1 MPVNIRGDAD
11 RPPCDARPLPV
22 GSRQPAT
29 MQETIQTVFTVTALL
44 GLVSLLLPL
53 AQRFA
58 IPYAVLLALVGI
70 AIGGIANLPLAYQ
83 PGSVVGDLVH
93 WLHDFGLS
101 AESLLYVFLPAL
113 LFEAALNIDVRQLS
127 DEVAP
132 VLLLAVIGVIVC
144 TFVVGLALWPI
155 SPVGILACVIL
166 GAIIATT
173 DPVAVVAIFH
183 DIGAPRRLSTL
194 VQGESLFNDAAAIA
208 IYSLAVAMLAGNQPA
223 SPLDGV
229 VTFVRQFGGGLVT
242 GYVAGYVVTLSM
254 PMLRASRLAE
264 ATLTIGFAYVI
275 FVVCDHYLGFSGVVA
290 VASAALAVS
299 AEGRRR
305 LSPSNWE
312 SLVVTWEQLAFW
324 ASSLI
329 FLFAAMQ
336 TPELLSNASWGDLAL
351 LAALIAAALLARALT
366 LYGLIP
372 LLSYAGIAKPIDRNY
387 KLVMLWGGMRG
398 AVSLALALAATE
410 NTALPPE
417 VRQFV
422 GILATGFV
430 LFTLLV
436 TAPTMRPLMRL
447 LKISSLGPA
456 ETALSERV
464 IGLSLS
470 SIPQEIETVG
480 RQHQISPEIVAE
492 VAKVY
497 GADAGDPGESDA
509 PGSDLPDELKQRAA
523 LSVLVDREQEFC
535 LDYFESRTVSR
546 RVAASLL
553 AHAARLRDGV
563 RSDGIAGYQQAAAR
577 IRGFGLGLRLSLA
590 VHHRIGVALIL
601 ARLLADRFEVQLAAR
616 FVLQNVIAFNRNQ
629 IEQVFGARA
638 RAAMAQQLESRLSA
652 LERAIAAVKLQYP
665 GYARQL
671 ETQFLARMAARIED
685 DRYRR
690 LRAESIINQ
699 EIYEDLQRKLRPR
712 RRSVEARP
720 RLDLGLKREDL
731 VCGVPMFASLDTQA
745 RRSVARLLR
754 PRLAVPDEAIVRRG
768 ERGDAMYFISSGAVE
783 VRIAPAP
790 VQLGTGDFF
799 GELALLVSDRR
810 NADVVA
816 LGYCQLL
823 SLASRDLHRLF
834 GTEPALRDQIHAVA
848 QARTATA
855 EAE

>member
-1 MPVNIRGDAD
+1 MHD
-11 RPPCDARPLPV
+11 
-22 GSRQPAT
+22 
-29 MQETIQTVFTVTALL
+29 TIETVFAVTALL

-53 AQRFA
+53 AQRFS
-58 IPYAVLLALVGI
+58 IPYAVLLAVVGI
-70 AIGGIANLPLAYQ
+70 AIGGITNLPPTYL
-83 PGSVVGDLVH
+83 PGGIVGDLLA
-93 WLHDFGLS
+93 WLRDFGLS

-113 LFEAALNIDVRQLS
+113 LFEAALNVDVRQLS
-127 DEVAP
+127 DEIAP

-144 TFVVGLALWPI
+144 TLVVGFALWPI
-155 SPVGILACVIL
+155 APVGILACIVL

-208 IYSLAVAMLAGNQPA
+208 IYSLAVAMLAGDRPA
-223 SPLDGV
+223 HPLDGLL
-229 VTFVRQFGGGLVT
+229 TFLRQFGGGLAA
-242 GYVAGYVVTLSM
+242 GYVAGWAITLFI
-254 PMLRASRLAE
+254 PILRASRLAE
-264 ATLTIGFAYVI
+264 ATLTIAFAYVI
-275 FVVCDHYLGFSGVVA
+275 FVICDHYLHVSGVVA

-312 SLVVTWEQLAFW
+312 GLVVTWEQLAFW

-336 TPELLSNASWGDLAL
+336 TPDLLGKASWGDFAL
-351 LAALIAAALLARALT
+351 LGALIVAALGARALT

-372 LLSYAGIAKPIDRNY
+372 MLSFARMAKPIAGDH

-447 LKISSLGPA
+447 LKISSLPPA
-456 ETALSERV
+456 EIALNERV
-464 IGLSLS
+464 ISLSLS

-480 RQHQISPEIVAE
+480 RQHQIAPELVAE
-492 VAKVY
+492 VLTLC
-497 GADAGDPGESDA
+497 DAQID
-509 PGSDLPDELKQRAA
+509 GSGGMSSEPTQLPAELRERAA
-523 LSVLVDREQEFC
+523 VSVLADREQEFC
-535 LDYFESRTVSR
+535 LEYFESRTVSR

-553 AHAARLRDGV
+553 AHAAQLRDGA
-563 RSDGIAGYQQAAAR
+563 RSDGVVGYHKAAER
-577 IRGFGLGLRLSLA
+577 IRGFGPALRLALA
-590 VHHRIGVALIL
+590 IQRRLGIAWPL
-601 ARLLADRFEVQLAAR
+601 ARLLADRFEVRLAAR
-616 FVLQNVIAFNRNQ
+616 FVLQNVIAFNRDQ
-629 IEQVFGARA
+629 IGQVFGAA
-638 RAAMAQQLESRLSA
+638 VRAAMAEQLEERFA
-652 LERAIAAVKLQYP
+652 AIDRAITSVKLQYP
-665 GYARQL
+665 TYARQL
-671 ETQFLARMAARIED
+671 ELQFLARVAARLEE

-699 EIYEDLQRKLRPR
+699 EVYDDLQRKLRPR
-712 RRSVEARP
+712 RRAVEVRP
-720 RLDLGLKREDL
+720 KLDLGLKREDL
-731 VCGVPMFASLDTQA
+731 VRRVPMFAALDAKTQ
-745 RRSVARLLR
+745 RSVARHLR
-754 PRLAVPDEAIVRRG
+754 PRLAVPDEIVVRKG

-783 VRIAPAP
+783 VRIEPTP

-799 GELALLVSDRR
+799 GELALLVTERR

-823 SLASRDLHRLF
+823 SLAARDLHRLF

-848 QARTATA
+848 EARTAAT
-855 EAE
+855 EAL

>member
-1 MPVNIRGDAD
+1 MTD
-11 RPPCDARPLPV
+11 
-22 GSRQPAT
+22 
-29 MQETIQTVFTVTALL
+29 TIQTVFAVTALL

-53 AQRFA
+53 AERLS
-58 IPYAVLLALVGI
+58 IPYAVVLAVVGV
-70 AIGGIANLPLAYQ
+70 AIGGIAQLPVGQ
-83 PGSVVGDLVH
+83 HPGSVIGDVVH

-113 LFEAALNIDVRQLS
+113 LFEAALNVDVRQLS
-127 DEVAP
+127 DEVWT

-144 TFVVGLALWPI
+144 TLVVGLALWPI
-155 SPVGILACVIL
+155 SPVGVLACVIL

-173 DPVAVVAIFH
+173 DPVAVVAIFR

-208 IYSLAVAMLAGNQPA
+208 IYTLAVAMLAGDQPA
-223 SPLDGV
+223 NPLDGV
-229 VTFVRQFGGGLVT
+229 ITFIREFGGGLLA
-242 GYVAGYVVTLSM
+242 GYVAGWAVTLFI
-254 PMLRASRLAE
+254 PMLRTSRLAE
-264 ATLTIGFAYVI
+264 ATLTIAFAYVI
-275 FVVCDHYLGFSGVVA
+275 FVICDHYLGVSGVVA
-290 VASAALAVS
+290 VAAAALAVS
-299 AEGRRR
+299 AGGRRR

-336 TPELLSNASWGDLAL
+336 TPELLDKASWGDLGLLVAL
-351 LAALIAAALLARALT
+351 VVAALVARAMT

-372 LLSYAGIAKPIDRNY
+372 MLSFAGIAKPIDRDH

-398 AVSLALALAATE
+398 AVSLALALAAAE
-410 NTALPPE
+410 NEALPPE

-430 LFTLLV
+430 IFTLLV

-447 LKISSLGPA
+447 LKISSLGA
-456 ETALSERV
+456 TEAAVSQRV

-497 GADAGDPGESDA
+497 GGYGRDLADAAVDA
-509 PGSDLPDELKQRAA
+509 DLPDQLRERAA
-523 LSVLVDREQEFC
+523 LYVLADREQEFC

-563 RSDGIAGYQQAAAR
+563 RSEGIEGYQKAAAR
-577 IRGFGLGLRLSLA
+577 ILSFGRVPRLALA
-590 VHHRIGVALIL
+590 IHRRIGVARPL
-601 ARLLADRFEVQLAAR
+601 ARLLGDRFEVQLAAR
-616 FVLQNVIAFNRNQ
+616 FVLQNVIAFNLEQ
-629 IEQVFGARA
+629 IERVFGAGPK
-638 RAAMAQQLESRLSA
+638 AAMAQQLDQRFNGID
-652 LERAIAAVKLQYP
+652 RAIAALKLQYP
-665 GYARQL
+665 TYARQL
-671 ETQFLARMAARIED
+671 ELQFLARMAARLEEE
-685 DRYRR
+685 RYRR
-690 LRAESIINQ
+690 LRVESIINQ
-699 EIYEDLQRKLRPR
+699 EMYEDLQRKLRPR
-712 RRSVEARP
+712 RQAIELRP
-720 RLDLGLKREDL
+720 SLDLGLKREEL
-731 VCGVPMFASLDTQA
+731 VSRVPMFASLDVKA
-745 RRSVARLLR
+745 RRSVARMLR
-754 PRLAVPDEAIVRRG
+754 PRLAVPDEVIVHKG

-783 VRIAPAP
+783 VRIPP
-790 VQLGTGDFF
+790 TPIQLGSGDFF
-799 GELALLVSDRR
+799 GELALLLADRR
-810 NADVVA
+810 TADVVA

-823 SLASRDLHRLF
+823 SLAARDLHRLF

-848 QARTATA
+848 QVRAANA
-855 EAE
+855 GNG

>member
-1 MPVNIRGDAD
+1 MTD
-11 RPPCDARPLPV
+11 
-22 GSRQPAT
+22 
-29 MQETIQTVFTVTALL
+29 TIQTVFAVTALL

-53 AQRFA
+53 AERLS
-58 IPYAVLLALVGI
+58 IPYAVLLAVVGI
-70 AIGGIANLPLAYQ
+70 AIGGVANLPPAAQ
-83 PGSVVGDLVH
+83 PGSIVGDVVS

-113 LFEAALNIDVRQLS
+113 LFEAALNVDVRQLS

-155 SPVGILACVIL
+155 SSVGLLACVIL

-208 IYSLAVAMLAGNQPA
+208 IYSLVVAMLAGDRPA
-223 SPLDGV
+223 NPLDGFV
-229 VTFVRQFGGGLVT
+229 SFVRQFGGGLA
-242 GYVAGYVVTLSM
+242 AGYIAGWGITLFI
-254 PMLRASRLAE
+254 PILRASRLAE
-264 ATLTIGFAYVI
+264 ATLTIAFAYVI
-275 FVVCDHYLGFSGVVA
+275 FVVCDHYIGFSGVVA

-299 AEGRRR
+299 AGGRRR
-305 LSPSNWE
+305 LAPSNWD

-336 TPELLSNASWGDLAL
+336 VPDLLEKASWTDLGL
-351 LAALIAAALLARALT
+351 LAALVIAALLARALT

-372 LLSYAGIAKPIDRNY
+372 MLSFAGIAKPIDREH

-410 NTALPPE
+410 NAALPPE

-447 LKISSLGPA
+447 LKISSLAPA
-456 ETALSERV
+456 EVAVSQRV

-497 GADAGDPGESDA
+497 DGHGGEAAGAVAGTGE
-509 PGSDLPDELKQRAA
+509 LPAGLRERVA
-523 LSVLVDREQEFC
+523 LYVLADREQEFC
-535 LDYFESRTVSR
+535 LEYFESRTVSR

-553 AHAARLRDGV
+553 AHAARLRDGA
-563 RSDGIAGYQQAAAR
+563 RSDGVTGYQRAAAR
-577 IRGFGLGLRLSLA
+577 ILEFNAALRSSRA
-590 VHHRIGVALIL
+590 IHHRLGIARPL
-601 ARLLADRFEVQLAAR
+601 ARLLGDRFEVQLAAR
-616 FVLQNVIAFNRNQ
+616 FVLQNVIAFNREQ
-629 IEQVFGARA
+629 IEEVFGAGP
-638 RAAMAQQLESRLSA
+638 RAAMAQQLDQRFGA
-652 LERAIAAVKLQYP
+652 IDRAIAALKLEYP
-665 GYARQL
+665 TYARQL
-671 ETQFLARMAARIED
+671 ELQFLARMAARLEEE
-685 DRYRR
+685 RYRR

-699 EIYEDLQRKLRPR
+699 DMYEDLQRKLRPR
-712 RRSVEARP
+712 RRTVEVRP
-720 RLDLGLKREDL
+720 TLDLGLKREDL
-731 VCGVPMFASLDTQA
+731 VGRVAMFAALDAKA
-745 RRSVARLLR
+745 RRAVARMLR
-754 PRLAVPDEAIVRRG
+754 PQLAVPDEIIVHKG

-783 VRIAPAP
+783 VRIAPTP
-790 VQLGTGDFF
+790 VHLGSGDFF
-799 GELALLVSDRR
+799 GELALLVADRR
-810 NADVVA
+810 TADVVA

-823 SLASRDLHRLF
+823 SLAARDLHRLF

-848 QARTATA
+848 QARAAAA
-855 EAE
+855 EAG

>member
-1 MPVNIRGDAD
+1 MTD
-11 RPPCDARPLPV
+11 
-22 GSRQPAT
+22 
-29 MQETIQTVFTVTALL
+29 TIQTVFTVTALL

-53 AQRFA
+53 AERLA

-70 AIGGIANLPLAYQ
+70 AIGGVANLPFAYL
-83 PGSVVGDLVH
+83 PGGILGDIVN
-93 WLHDFGLS
+93 WLRDFGLS

-113 LFEAALNIDVRQLS
+113 LFEAALNVDVRQLS

-132 VLLLAVIGVIVC
+132 VLLLAIIGVVVC

-155 SPVGILACVIL
+155 APVGILACLVL

-208 IYSLAVAMLAGNQPA
+208 IYALVVAMLAGDRPA
-223 SPLDGV
+223 SPLDGLL
-229 VTFVRQFGGGLVT
+229 TFARQFGGGLVT
-242 GYVAGYVVTLSM
+242 GYFAGWVITLFL
-254 PMLRASRLAE
+254 PILRASRLAE

-275 FVVCDHYLGFSGVVA
+275 FVVCDHYLHFSGVVA

-299 AEGRRR
+299 AGGRRR
-305 LSPSNWE
+305 LAPSNWE

-336 TPELLSNASWGDLAL
+336 TPDLLEQATWGDLAL
-351 LAALIAAALLARALT
+351 LGALIVAALAARALT

-372 LLSYAGIAKPIDRNY
+372 MLSFAGIAKPIDANY
-387 KLVMLWGGMRG
+387 KLIMLWGGMRG
-398 AVSLALALAATE
+398 AVSLALALAASE

-447 LKISSLGPA
+447 LKITSVPPA
-456 ETALSERV
+456 EFALSQRV

-470 SIPQEIETVG
+470 SIPEEIETIG
-480 RQHQISPEIVAE
+480 RQHQISPEIAAE

-497 GADAGDPGESDA
+497 NASGRDITEIGVEDAR
-509 PGSDLPDELKQRAA
+509 LPAELKERAA

-535 LDYFESRTVSR
+535 LDYFEGRTVSR

-553 AHAARLRDGV
+553 AHASRLRDGA
-563 RSDGIAGYQQAAAR
+563 RSDGVEGYQKAAAR
-577 IRGFGLGLRLSLA
+577 IRGFTPTLRLSLA
-590 VHHRIGVALIL
+590 VHHRVGIARPL

-616 FVLQNVIAFNRNQ
+616 SVVQNVIAFNRDQ
-629 IEQVFGARA
+629 IEQVFGAGPSTVM
-638 RAAMAQQLESRLSA
+638 AAQLDLRFHA
-652 LERAIAAVKLQYP
+652 IERAIAALKLQYP
-665 GYARQL
+665 TYARQL
-671 ETQFLARMAARIED
+671 EIQFLARVAARLEEE
-685 DRYRR
+685 RYRR

-699 EIYEDLQRKLRPR
+699 EIYDDLQRKLRPR

-720 RLDLGLKREDL
+720 TLDLGLKRGDL
-731 VCGVPMFASLDTQA
+731 VCRVPMFAALDDKA
-745 RRSVARLLR
+745 RRSVVRLLR
-754 PRLAVPDEAIVRRG
+754 PRLAVPDEVIVHKG

-783 VRIAPAP
+783 VRIPSAS

-799 GELALLVSDRR
+799 GELALLIADRR

-823 SLASRDLHRLF
+823 SLAARDLDRLF
-834 GTEPALRDQIHAVA
+834 STEPALRDQIHAVA
-848 QARTATA
+848 RARTAAA
-855 EAE
+855 EAG

>member
-1 MPVNIRGDAD
+1 MTD
-11 RPPCDARPLPV
+11 
-22 GSRQPAT
+22 
-29 MQETIQTVFTVTALL
+29 TIQTVFVVTALL

-53 AQRFA
+53 AERLS
-58 IPYAVLLALVGI
+58 IPYAVLLAVVGI
-70 AIGGIANLPLAYQ
+70 AIGGIVNLPFAAH
-83 PGSVVGDLVH
+83 PGNIISDVGS
-93 WLHDFGLS
+93 WLRDFGLS

-113 LFEAALNIDVRQLS
+113 LFEAALNVDVRQLS
-127 DEVAP
+127 DEVGP
-132 VLLLAVIGVIVC
+132 VLILAVVGVIVC

-155 SPVGILACVIL
+155 SPVGVLACVIL

-208 IYSLAVAMLAGNQPA
+208 IYSLAVAMLAGDRPA
-223 SPLDGV
+223 SPLDGL
-229 VTFVRQFGGGLVT
+229 VTFVREFGGGLAA
-242 GYVAGYVVTLSM
+242 GYVAGWAVTLFI
-254 PMLRASRLAE
+254 PVLRASRLAE
-264 ATLTIGFAYVI
+264 ATLTIAFAYVI
-275 FVVCDHYLGFSGVVA
+275 FVVCDHYIGVSGVVA
-290 VASAALAVS
+290 VAAAALAVS
-299 AEGRRR
+299 AAGRRR
-305 LSPSNWE
+305 LAPSNWE
-312 SLVVTWEQLAFW
+312 SLVVTWEQIAFW

-336 TPELLSNASWGDLAL
+336 TPELLERASWADLGL
-351 LAALIAAALLARALT
+351 LVALIAAALVARAVT

-372 LLSYAGIAKPIDRNY
+372 MLSFAGIAKPIDRDH

-398 AVSLALALAATE
+398 AVSLALALAAAE
-410 NTALPPE
+410 NAALPPE

-447 LKISSLGPA
+447 LKISSLAPA
-456 ETALSERV
+456 EVAVSQRV

-497 GADAGDPGESDA
+497 DSRRSERAIAGESNA
-509 PGSDLPDELKQRAA
+509 QLPAA
-523 LSVLVDREQEFC
+523 IRERVALYVLADREQEFC
-535 LDYFESRTVSR
+535 REYFESRTVSR

-553 AHAARLRDGV
+553 AHAARLRDGA
-563 RSDGIAGYQQAAAR
+563 RTDGVAGYQRAAAR
-577 IRGFGLGLRLSLA
+577 LLAFNTMLRLSRTI
-590 VHHRIGVALIL
+590 HHRVGIARPL
-601 ARLLADRFEVQLAAR
+601 ARLLGDRFEVQLAAR
-616 FVLQNVIAFNRNQ
+616 FVLQNVIAFNRDQ
-629 IEQVFGARA
+629 IEEVFGPGP
-638 RAAMAQQLESRLSA
+638 RAAMAEHLDRRFTA
-652 LERAIAAVKLQYP
+652 IDRAIAALKLEYP
-665 GYARQL
+665 SYARQL
-671 ETQFLARMAARIED
+671 ELQFLARMASRLEEE
-685 DRYRR
+685 RYRR

-699 EIYEDLQRKLRPR
+699 DMYEDLQRKLRPR
-712 RRSVEARP
+712 RRAVEGRP
-720 RLDLGLKREDL
+720 TLDLGLKREDL
-731 VCGVPMFASLDTQA
+731 VGRVAMFAALDEST

-754 PRLAVPDEAIVRRG
+754 PRLAVPDEVIVHKG

-783 VRIAPAP
+783 VRVAPTP
-790 VQLGTGDFF
+790 VHLGSGDFF
-799 GELALLVSDRR
+799 GELALLLADRR

-823 SLASRDLHRLF
+823 SLSARDLHRLF

-848 QARTATA
+848 QARTAAAGTG
-855 EAE
+855 

>member
-1 MPVNIRGDAD
+1 MTD
-11 RPPCDARPLPV
+11 
-22 GSRQPAT
+22 T
-29 MQETIQTVFTVTALL
+29 MQTVFSVTALL
-44 GLVSLLLPL
+44 GLVSLLLPV
-53 AQRFA
+53 AERFS

-70 AIGGIANLPLAYQ
+70 AIGGVANFPYPYTPVGAI
-83 PGSVVGDLVH
+83 GDVVS
-93 WLHDFGLS
+93 WLHNFGLS

-113 LFEAALNIDVRQLS
+113 LFEAALNVDVRQLS

-155 SPVGILACVIL
+155 SPVGVLACVVL

-173 DPVAVVAIFH
+173 DPVAVVAIFR

-208 IYSLAVAMLAGNQPA
+208 IYSLTVSMLAGDRPA
-223 SPLDGV
+223 TPLAGLISFLRD
-229 VTFVRQFGGGLVT
+229 FGGGLVT
-242 GYVAGYVVTLSM
+242 GYVAGWVITLII
-254 PMLRASRLAE
+254 PILRATRLAE

-275 FVVCDHYLGFSGVVA
+275 YFVCDHYLDVSGVVA
-290 VASAALAVS
+290 VAAAALAVS
-299 AEGRRR
+299 AGGRRR

-336 TPELLSNASWGDLAL
+336 TPRLLANASWSDFAL
-351 LAALIAAALLARALT
+351 LCVLVVAALLARALT

-372 LLSYAGIAKPIDRNY
+372 MLSFAGIARPIDKNH

-410 NTALPPE
+410 NDALPPE
-417 VRQFV
+417 IRQFV

-447 LKISSLGPA
+447 LKISSLAPLEA
-456 ETALSERV
+456 AVNQRV

-497 GADAGDPGESDA
+497 DGHARDPGETVFEDA
-509 PGSDLPDELKQRAA
+509 PLSPELSERVA
-523 LSVLVDREQEFC
+523 LFVVADREQEFC

-553 AHAARLRDGV
+553 THAARLRDGA
-563 RSDGIAGYQQAAAR
+563 RSDGVEGYQKAAAR
-577 IRGFGLGLRLSLA
+577 ILGFNTSSRLLLA
-590 VHHRIGVALIL
+590 IHHRFGIARPL
-601 ARLLADRFEVQLAAR
+601 ARVLGDRFEVQLAAR
-616 FVLQNVIAFNRNQ
+616 FVLQNVIGFNRDQ
-629 IEQVFGARA
+629 VEKVFGADVRA
-638 RAAMAQQLESRLSA
+638 VMASHLDRRFAEID
-652 LERAIAAVKLQYP
+652 RAIAALKLQYP
-665 GYARQL
+665 TYARQL
-671 ETQFLARMAARIED
+671 ELQFLARTAARLEEE
-685 DRYRR
+685 RYGR

-699 EIYEDLQRKLRPR
+699 DMYEDLQRKLRPR
-712 RRSVEARP
+712 RRAVEVRP
-720 RLDLGLKREDL
+720 TLDLGLRREDL
-731 VCGVPMFASLDTQA
+731 VGRVPMFAALDGKS
-745 RRSVARLLR
+745 RRSVARMLR
-754 PRLAVPDEAIVRRG
+754 PRLAVPDEVIIRKG

-783 VRIAPAP
+783 VRISPTS
-790 VQLGTGDFF
+790 VHLGSGDFF
-799 GELALLVSDRR
+799 GELALLVADRR

-823 SLASRDLHRLF
+823 TLAARDLHRLF

-848 QARTATA
+848 QARTASA

>member
-1 MPVNIRGDAD
+1 MTD
-11 RPPCDARPLPV
+11 
-22 GSRQPAT
+22 
-29 MQETIQTVFTVTALL
+29 TIQTVFAVTALL

-53 AQRFA
+53 AERLS
-58 IPYAVLLALVGI
+58 IPYAVLLAVVGI
-70 AIGGIANLPLAYQ
+70 AIGGVANLPPAAQ
-83 PGSVVGDLVH
+83 PGSIVGDVVS

-113 LFEAALNIDVRQLS
+113 LFEAALNVDVRQLS

-155 SPVGILACVIL
+155 SSVGLLACVIL

-208 IYSLAVAMLAGNQPA
+208 IYSLVVAMLAGDRPA
-223 SPLDGV
+223 NPLDGFV
-229 VTFVRQFGGGLVT
+229 SFVRQFGGGLA
-242 GYVAGYVVTLSM
+242 AGYIAGWGITLFI
-254 PMLRASRLAE
+254 PILRASRLAE
-264 ATLTIGFAYVI
+264 ATLTIAFAYVI
-275 FVVCDHYLGFSGVVA
+275 FVVCDHYIGVSGVVA

-299 AEGRRR
+299 AGGRRR
-305 LSPSNWE
+305 LAPSNWD

-336 TPELLSNASWGDLAL
+336 VPDLLEKASWTDLGL
-351 LAALIAAALLARALT
+351 LAALVIAALLARALT

-372 LLSYAGIAKPIDRNY
+372 MLSFAGIAKPIDREH

-410 NTALPPE
+410 NAALPPE

-447 LKISSLGPA
+447 LKISSLAPA
-456 ETALSERV
+456 EIAVSQRV

-497 GADAGDPGESDA
+497 DGHGGESADADAGTGE
-509 PGSDLPDELKQRAA
+509 LPAGLRERVA
-523 LSVLVDREQEFC
+523 LYVLADREQEFC
-535 LDYFESRTVSR
+535 LEYFESRTVSR

-553 AHAARLRDGV
+553 AHAARLRDGA
-563 RSDGIAGYQQAAAR
+563 RSDGVTGYQRAAAR
-577 IRGFGLGLRLSLA
+577 ILEFNAALRSSRA
-590 VHHRIGVALIL
+590 IHHRLGIARPL
-601 ARLLADRFEVQLAAR
+601 ARLLGDRFEVQLAAR
-616 FVLQNVIAFNRNQ
+616 FVLQNVIAFNREQ
-629 IEQVFGARA
+629 IEEVFGAGP
-638 RAAMAQQLESRLSA
+638 RAAMAQQLDQRFGA
-652 LERAIAAVKLQYP
+652 IDRAIAALKLEYP
-665 GYARQL
+665 TYARQL
-671 ETQFLARMAARIED
+671 ELQFLARMAARLEEE
-685 DRYRR
+685 RYRR

-699 EIYEDLQRKLRPR
+699 DMYEDLQRKLRPR
-712 RRSVEARP
+712 RRTVEVRP
-720 RLDLGLKREDL
+720 TLDLGLKREDL
-731 VCGVPMFASLDTQA
+731 VGRVAMFAALDAKA
-745 RRSVARLLR
+745 RRAVARMLR
-754 PRLAVPDEAIVRRG
+754 PQLAVPDEIIVHKG

-783 VRIAPAP
+783 VRIAPTP
-790 VQLGTGDFF
+790 VHLGSGDFF
-799 GELALLVSDRR
+799 GELALLVADRR
-810 NADVVA
+810 TADVVA

-823 SLASRDLHRLF
+823 SLAARDLHRLF

-848 QARTATA
+848 QARAAAA
-855 EAE
+855 EAG

>member
-1 MPVNIRGDAD
+1 MH
-11 RPPCDARPLPV
+11 
-22 GSRQPAT
+22 
-29 MQETIQTVFTVTALL
+29 ETIETVFAVTALL

-53 AQRFA
+53 AQRLS
-58 IPYAVLLALVGI
+58 IPYAVLLAVVGI
-70 AIGGIANLPLAYQ
+70 AIGGVTNLPTTYL
-83 PGSVVGDLVH
+83 PGGIIGDLVA
-93 WLHDFGLS
+93 WLRDFGLS

-113 LFEAALNIDVRQLS
+113 LFEAALNVDVRQLS

-132 VLLLAVIGVIVC
+132 VLLLAVIGVVVC
-144 TFVVGLALWPI
+144 TLVVGFALWPI
-155 SPVGILACVIL
+155 APVGILACIIL

-173 DPVAVVAIFH
+173 DPVAVVSIFH

-208 IYSLAVAMLAGNQPA
+208 IYSLAVAMLAGGRPA
-223 SPLDGV
+223 RPLDGV
-229 VTFVRQFGGGLVT
+229 LTFLREFGGGLAV
-242 GYVAGYVVTLSM
+242 GHIAGWAVTLLI
-254 PMLRASRLAE
+254 PILRASRLAE
-264 ATLTIGFAYVI
+264 ATLTIAFAYVI
-275 FVVCDHYLGFSGVVA
+275 FVVCDHYVHVSGVVA
-290 VASAALAVS
+290 VAAAALAVS

-336 TPELLSNASWGDLAL
+336 IPELLTKASWGDLAL
-351 LAALIAAALLARALT
+351 LAALIAAALVARALT
-366 LYGLIP
+366 LYGLMPI
-372 LLSYAGIAKPIDRNY
+372 LSFAGIAKPIAGDH

-447 LKISSLGPA
+447 LKISSLAPA
-456 ETALSERV
+456 EVALSERV

-480 RQHQISPEIVAE
+480 RQHQISPELVAE
-492 VAKVY
+492 VVTLY
-497 GADAGDPGESDA
+497 DARTSDSAEMSTGDTP
-509 PGSDLPDELKQRAA
+509 LPVELRERAA
-523 LSVLVDREQEFC
+523 ASALADREQEFC
-535 LDYFESRTVSR
+535 LDYFETRTVSR

-553 AHAARLRDGV
+553 ASAARLRDGA
-563 RSDGIAGYQQAAAR
+563 RSDGVEGYQKAAAR
-577 IRGFGLGLRLSLA
+577 IRGFGPALRVALA
-590 VHHRIGVALIL
+590 VQHRVGIARPL
-601 ARLLADRFEVQLAAR
+601 ARLLGDRFEVRLAAR

-629 IEQVFGARA
+629 IGQVFGA
-638 RAAMAQQLESRLSA
+638 AASATMAQQLEDRLTSID
-652 LERAIAAVKLQYP
+652 RSITAVKLQYP
-665 GYARQL
+665 IYARQL
-671 ETQFLARMAARIED
+671 ELQFLARVAARLEE

-690 LRAESIINQ
+690 LRAESMINQ
-699 EIYEDLQRKLRPR
+699 DMYEDLQRKLRPR
-712 RRSVEARP
+712 RRAVEARP
-720 RLDLGLKREDL
+720 RLDLGLKREEL
-731 VCGVPMFASLDTQA
+731 VSRVPMFAALDA
-745 RRSVARLLR
+745 KVRRSVARLLR
-754 PRLAVPDEAIVRRG
+754 PRLAVPDEVVVRKG

-783 VRIAPAP
+783 VRIEPTH

-799 GELALLVSDRR
+799 GELALLVADRR
-810 NADVVA
+810 NADVVS

-823 SLASRDLHRLF
+823 SLAARDLRRLF

-848 QARTATA
+848 QARTAATQA
-855 EAE
+855 L

>member
-1 MPVNIRGDAD
+1 MTD
-11 RPPCDARPLPV
+11 
-22 GSRQPAT
+22 
-29 MQETIQTVFTVTALL
+29 TIQTVFTVTALL
-44 GLVSLLLPL
+44 GVVSLLLPV
-53 AQRFA
+53 AERFS

-70 AIGGIANLPLAYQ
+70 AIGGVANFPYPYV
-83 PGSVVGDLVH
+83 PGSAVGDLVG
-93 WLHDFGLS
+93 WLHNFGLS

-113 LFEAALNIDVRQLS
+113 LFEAALNVDVRQLS

-144 TFVVGLALWPI
+144 TLVVGLALWPI
-155 SPVGILACVIL
+155 SPVGVLACVVL

-173 DPVAVVAIFH
+173 DPVAVVAIFR

-208 IYSLAVAMLAGNQPA
+208 IYSLTVAMLAGDRPA
-223 SPLDGV
+223 TPLDGV
-229 VTFVRQFGGGLVT
+229 VSFLRDFGGGLIM
-242 GYVAGYVVTLSM
+242 GYVAGWAITLFI
-254 PMLRASRLAE
+254 PILRATRLAE

-275 FVVCDHYLGFSGVVA
+275 YIVCDHYLDVSGVVA
-290 VASAALAVS
+290 VAAAALAVS
-299 AEGRRR
+299 AGGRRR

-336 TPELLSNASWGDLAL
+336 TPRLLANASWSDFAL
-351 LAALIAAALLARALT
+351 LCVLVVAALLARALT

-372 LLSYAGIAKPIDRNY
+372 MLSFAGIARPIDKNH

-410 NTALPPE
+410 NDALPPE
-417 VRQFV
+417 IRQFV

-447 LKISSLGPA
+447 LKISSLAPLEA
-456 ETALSERV
+456 AVNQRV

-497 GADAGDPGESDA
+497 DGHARDPDETAFEDA
-509 PGSDLPDELKQRAA
+509 PLSSELSERVA
-523 LSVLVDREQEFC
+523 LFVLADREQEFC

-553 AHAARLRDGV
+553 THAARLRDGA
-563 RSDGIAGYQQAAAR
+563 RSDGVEGYQKAAAR
-577 IRGFGLGLRLSLA
+577 ILGFNATSRLLLA
-590 VHHRIGVALIL
+590 LQHRFGIARPL
-601 ARLLADRFEVQLAAR
+601 ARVLGDRFEVQLAAR
-616 FVLQNVIAFNRNQ
+616 FVLQNVIGFNRDQ
-629 IEQVFGARA
+629 VEKVFGADV
-638 RAAMAQQLESRLSA
+638 RAAMASQLDRRFA
-652 LERAIAAVKLQYP
+652 AIDRAIAALKLQYP
-665 GYARQL
+665 TYARQL
-671 ETQFLARMAARIED
+671 ELQFLARTAARLEEE
-685 DRYRR
+685 RYGR

-699 EIYEDLQRKLRPR
+699 DMYEDLQRKLRPR
-712 RRSVEARP
+712 RRAVEVRP
-720 RLDLGLKREDL
+720 TLDLGLRREDL
-731 VCGVPMFASLDTQA
+731 VGRVPMFAALDA
-745 RRSVARLLR
+745 RSRRSVARLLR
-754 PRLAVPDEAIVRRG
+754 PRLAVPDEVIIRKG

-783 VRIAPAP
+783 VRISPAP
-790 VQLGTGDFF
+790 VHLGSGDFV
-799 GELALLVSDRR
+799 GELALLVADRR
-810 NADVVA
+810 TADVVA

-823 SLASRDLHRLF
+823 TLAARDLHRLF

-848 QARTATA
+848 QARTAA
-855 EAE
+855 GEAE

>member
-1 MPVNIRGDAD
+1 MHD
-11 RPPCDARPLPV
+11 
-22 GSRQPAT
+22 
-29 MQETIQTVFTVTALL
+29 TIETVFAVTALL

-53 AQRFA
+53 AQRFS
-58 IPYAVLLALVGI
+58 IPYAVLLAVVGI
-70 AIGGIANLPLAYQ
+70 AIGGITNLPPAYL
-83 PGSVVGDLVH
+83 PGGVVGDLLA
-93 WLHDFGLS
+93 WLRDFGLS

-113 LFEAALNIDVRQLS
+113 LFEAALNVDVRQLS
-127 DEVAP
+127 DEIAT

-144 TFVVGLALWPI
+144 TLVVGFALWPI
-155 SPVGILACVIL
+155 APVGILACIVL

-173 DPVAVVAIFH
+173 DPVAVVAIFR

-208 IYSLAVAMLAGNQPA
+208 IYSLTVSMLAGDRPA
-223 SPLDGV
+223 TPLAGLISFLRD
-229 VTFVRQFGGGLVT
+229 FGGGLVT
-242 GYVAGYVVTLSM
+242 GYVAGWVITLII
-254 PMLRASRLAE
+254 PILRSSRLAE

-275 FVVCDHYLGFSGVVA
+275 YIVCDHYLDVSGVVA
-290 VASAALAVS
+290 VAAAALAVS
-299 AEGRRR
+299 AGGRRR

-336 TPELLSNASWGDLAL
+336 TPRLLANASWSDFAL
-351 LAALIAAALLARALT
+351 LCVLVVAALLARALT

-372 LLSYAGIAKPIDRNY
+372 MLSFAGIARPIDKNH

-410 NTALPPE
+410 NDALPPE
-417 VRQFV
+417 IRQFV

-447 LKISSLGPA
+447 LKISSLAPLEA
-456 ETALSERV
+456 AVNQRV

-497 GADAGDPGESDA
+497 DGHARDPGETVFEDA
-509 PGSDLPDELKQRAA
+509 PLSPELSERVA
-523 LSVLVDREQEFC
+523 LFVVADREQEFC

-553 AHAARLRDGV
+553 THAARLRDGA
-563 RSDGIAGYQQAAAR
+563 RSDGVEGYQKAAAR
-577 IRGFGLGLRLSLA
+577 ILGFNTSSRLLLA
-590 VHHRIGVALIL
+590 IHHRFGI
-601 ARLLADRFEVQLAAR
+601 ARPLSRQLADRFEVQLAAR
-616 FVLQNVIAFNRNQ
+616 FMLQNLIAFNRDQ
-629 IEQVFGARA
+629 ISQVFGNGPSE
-638 RAAMAQQLESRLSA
+638 AMAQQLEARFREVDRAISA
-652 LERAIAAVKLQYP
+652 LKLQYP
-665 GYARQL
+665 SYARQL
-671 ETQFLARMAARIED
+671 EVHFLARTAARLEEE
-685 DRYRR
+685 RYRR
-690 LRAESIINQ
+690 LRAEAIINQ
-699 EIYEDLQRKLRPR
+699 DMYEDLQRKLRPR
-712 RRSVEARP
+712 RRAVEVRP
-720 RLDLGLKREDL
+720 TLDLGLKREDL
-731 VCGVPMFASLDTQA
+731 VGRVAMFAALDVRT

-754 PRLAVPDEAIVRRG
+754 PRLAVPDEVIVHKG

-783 VRIAPAP
+783 VRVAPMA
-790 VQLGTGDFF
+790 VHLGSGDFF
-799 GELALLVSDRR
+799 GELALLLADRR

-823 SLASRDLHRLF
+823 SLSSRDLHRLF

-848 QARTATA
+848 QARTAAA
-855 EAE
+855 EAG

>member
-1 MPVNIRGDAD
+1 MTD
-11 RPPCDARPLPV
+11 
-22 GSRQPAT
+22 
-29 MQETIQTVFTVTALL
+29 TIQTVFAVTALL

-53 AQRFA
+53 AERLS
-58 IPYAVLLALVGI
+58 IPYAVLLAVVGI
-70 AIGGIANLPLAYQ
+70 AIGGVANLPFASH
-83 PGSVVGDLVH
+83 PGNVVSDVVT

-113 LFEAALNIDVRQLS
+113 LFEAALNVDVRQLS
-127 DEVAP
+127 DEVGP
-132 VLLLAVIGVIVC
+132 VLILAVIGVIVC
-144 TFVVGLALWPI
+144 TFVVGFALWPI
-155 SPVGILACVIL
+155 SPVGVLACVIL

-208 IYSLAVAMLAGNQPA
+208 IYTLAVAMLAGDRPA
-223 SPLDGV
+223 SPVDGL
-229 VTFVRQFGGGLVT
+229 VTFVREFGGGLAA
-242 GYVAGYVVTLSM
+242 GYVAGWGITLFI
-254 PMLRASRLAE
+254 PILRASRLAE
-264 ATLTIGFAYVI
+264 ATLTIAFAYVI
-275 FVVCDHYLGFSGVVA
+275 FVVCDHYIGVSGVVA

-299 AEGRRR
+299 AGGRRR
-305 LSPSNWE
+305 LAPSNWE
-312 SLVVTWEQLAFW
+312 NLVVTWEQLAFW

-336 TPELLSNASWGDLAL
+336 TPELLEKASWGDLGLLIAL
-351 LAALIAAALLARALT
+351 IVAALVARAMT

-372 LLSYAGIAKPIDRNY
+372 MLSFAGIAKPIDRGH

-398 AVSLALALAATE
+398 AVSLALALAAAE

-447 LKISSLGPA
+447 LKISSLAPA
-456 ETALSERV
+456 EVAVSQRV

-497 GADAGDPGESDA
+497 DGHARDLDGEVPEEA
-509 PGSDLPDELKQRAA
+509 ELPAELRERVA
-523 LSVLVDREQEFC
+523 LYILADREQEFC

-553 AHAARLRDGV
+553 AHAARLRDGA
-563 RSDGIAGYQQAAAR
+563 RSDGVVGYQRAAAR
-577 IRGFGLGLRLSLA
+577 IRGFTPTLRLSLA
-590 VHHRIGVALIL
+590 IHRRIGIAGPLS
-601 ARLLADRFEVQLAAR
+601 RQLADRFEVQLAAR
-616 FVLQNVIAFNRNQ
+616 FMLQNLIAFNRDQ
-629 IEQVFGARA
+629 IKEVFGSGPSE
-638 RAAMAQQLESRLSA
+638 AMARQLDSRFREVDRAISA
-652 LERAIAAVKLQYP
+652 LKLQYP
-665 GYARQL
+665 SYARQL
-671 ETQFLARMAARIED
+671 EVQFLARTAARLEEE
-685 DRYRR
+685 RYRR
-690 LRAESIINQ
+690 LRAEAIINQ
-699 EIYEDLQRKLRPR
+699 DMYEDLQRKLRPR
-712 RRSVEARP
+712 RRAVEARP
-720 RLDLGLKREDL
+720 TLDLGLKREDL
-731 VCGVPMFASLDTQA
+731 VSRVAMFAALDAKT
-745 RRSVARLLR
+745 RRAVARLLR
-754 PRLAVPDEAIVRRG
+754 PRLAVPDEIIVHKG

-783 VRIAPAP
+783 VRISPTP
-790 VQLGTGDFF
+790 VHLGSGDFF
-799 GELALLVSDRR
+799 GELALLVADRR
-810 NADVVA
+810 NADVAA

-823 SLASRDLHRLF
+823 SLAARDLQRLF

-848 QARTATA
+848 QARTAAA
-855 EAE
+855 ETG